1 MAYTDL
7 DKRRQRRKAWYKDN
21 RERLRAQRRASRAKQ
36 HAAIRSAE
44 RARYDANREEIIRQ
58 RRERYR
64 EQADAINAKRRA
76 QREPPTPEQLAYWR
90 TYHQE
95 RREHRLQNGRSY
107 RLANHETIRHRESA
121 YQREHPDVARGASKR
136 RRARLL
142 HAPVNDFTEPQW
154 QAMKAH
160 YGHRCVYCGRK
171 MQRLTQDHIL
181 PLSKGG
187 SHTQSNIVPA
197 CQRCNSRKHVG
208 PPLRPV
214 QPLLL

>member
-76 QREPPTPEQLAYWR
+76 QRKPPTPEQLAYWR

-121 YQREHPDVARGASKR
+121 SCATP
-136 RRARLL
+136 
-142 HAPVNDFTEPQW
+142 PCT
-154 QAMKAH
+154 
-160 YGHRCVYCGRK
+160 C
-171 MQRLTQDHIL
+171 QRLYGTPMAGNEGPLWPSLCVLWPQDATL
-181 PLSKGG
+181 DARSYFAA
-187 SHTQSNIVPA
+187 Q
-197 CQRCNSRKHVG
+197 
-208 PPLRPV
+208 
-214 QPLLL
+214 